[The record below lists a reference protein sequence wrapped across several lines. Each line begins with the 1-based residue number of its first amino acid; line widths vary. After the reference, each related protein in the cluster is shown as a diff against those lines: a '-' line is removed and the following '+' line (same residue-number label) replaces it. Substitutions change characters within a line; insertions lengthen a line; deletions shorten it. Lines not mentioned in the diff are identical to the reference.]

1 MKGRIVGL
9 NCGYYSV
16 ASDDGII
23 FKVKAR
29 GAFRKTSLK
38 PVVGDIVELDDVY
51 FVINMV
57 YPRSSYL
64 KRPVISNLSQMLI
77 VESLVEPEFS
87 YLLMFKYL
95 TYANLN
101 NIKAKIILTKSDKY
115 NDEEKIKEI
124 IDVFN
129 KVDVD
134 VYVISNKTKDGL
146 EEVKKLFK
154 NEVTCLIGQTGV
166 GKSSL
171 INSID
176 PEFNRNIGEYSQA
189 LGRGKHETKEVI
201 LLPYEGGY
209 IADTPGFSSLDLE
222 LYKEE
227 IAQYFPGF
235 SSRFTECY
243 FSNCLHI
250 SEKKCKIKEAIENG
264 EISPIAYE
272 CYLKL
277 SNEAIYKNQRYE
289 Q

>member
-1 MKGRIVGL
+1 MEGRIVGL

-16 ASDDGII
+16 VSDGLV

-29 GAFRKTSLK
+29 GAFRKGTTK
-38 PVVGDIVELDDVY
+38 PVVGDLVELDDAY
-51 FVINMV
+51 FVINTI

-115 NDEEKIKEI
+115 ADETKIAEIKEVFKKLD
-124 IDVFN
+124 IDVF
-129 KVDVD
+129 
-134 VYVISNKTKDGL
+134 VISNKTKEGL
-146 EEVKKLFK
+146 DEIRKLFR
-154 NEVTCLIGQTGV
+154 NEITCLIGQTGV

-176 PEFNRNIGEYSQA
+176 PEFNRNIGEYSEA
-189 LGRGKHETKEVI
+189 LGRGKHETKEVV

-222 LYKEE
+222 LFKEE

-235 SSRFTECY
+235 ESRYTECY

-264 EISPIAYE
+264 EIPAVAYE

-289 Q
+289 

>member
-1 MKGRIVGL
+1 MEGRIVGL

-16 ASDDGII
+16 VSDGVI

-29 GAFRKTSLK
+29 GAFRKGTTK
-38 PVVGDIVELDDVY
+38 PVVGDLVELDDAY
-51 FVINMV
+51 FVINTI

-115 NDEEKIKEI
+115 ADETKIAEIKEVFKKLD
-124 IDVFN
+124 IDVF
-129 KVDVD
+129 
-134 VYVISNKTKDGL
+134 VISNKTKEGL
-146 EEVKKLFK
+146 DEIRKLFR
-154 NEVTCLIGQTGV
+154 NEITCLIGQTGV

-176 PEFNRNIGEYSQA
+176 PEFNRNIGEYSEA
-189 LGRGKHETKEVI
+189 LGRGKHETKEVV

-222 LYKEE
+222 LFKEE

-235 SSRFTECY
+235 ESRYTECY

-264 EISPIAYE
+264 EIPEVAYE

-289 Q
+289 

>member
-1 MKGRIVGL
+1 MEGRIVGL

-16 ASDDGII
+16 LADGMI

-29 GAFRKTSLK
+29 GAFRNKSIK
-38 PVVGDIVELDDVY
+38 PVVGDKVELDDTY

-57 YPRSSYL
+57 YDRQTYL
-64 KRPVISNLSQMLI
+64 KRPVIANLSQMLI
-77 VESLVEPEFS
+77 VSSLVEPEFS
-87 YLLMFKYL
+87 YHLVFKYL
-95 TYANLN
+95 TYANLHG
-101 NIKAKIILTKSDKY
+101 IKAKIVLTKSDKY
-115 NDEEKIKEI
+115 DDKDKIKEI
-124 IDVFN
+124 KDVFN
-129 KVDVD
+129 KLDIDVF
-134 VYVISNKTKDGL
+134 VISNKTKEGL
-146 EEVKKLFK
+146 EEIRKLFR
-154 NEVTCLIGQTGV
+154 NEITCLIGQTGV

-176 PEFNRNIGEYSQA
+176 PEFNRNVGEYSEA

-201 LLPYEGGY
+201 LLPYEGGF

-250 SEKKCKIKEAIENG
+250 SEKKCKVKEAIENG
-264 EISPIAYE
+264 EIPMIAYE
-272 CYLKL
+272 SYLKL
-277 SNEAIYKNQRYE
+277 SNDAIYKSKRYE
-289 Q
+289 S